1 MDPKQAAGYHA
12 MALWAKSDSFIQE
25 FFEDFGHE
33 NVGTVVK
40 EIFLAR
46 WDKDNGA
53 HGKQHSTS
61 RTDMDIRSVNS
72 ILRIGS
78 LKGKFQ
84 IVDLHTNDKYASMFS
99 DEHLPLLFYHLGD
112 SKNIALQYL
121 VLLRTRRVSP
131 FSPRTFL
138 SYPIEKLS
146 SSFIVAALAMFYPD
160 VFRKVLIT
168 DCDKDVRFACILNG
182 ACTCQTSIRR
192 YRGYLLR
199 CRVNNYLQCAQIE
212 GAFAKVGKKPHN
224 WTIQYIDCQQ

>member
-1 MDPKQAAGYHA
+1 
-12 MALWAKSDSFIQE
+12 MAKV
-25 FFEDFGHE
+25 FEDFGHE

-160 VFRKVLIT
+160 VFRSTVDSEYEYKGDGTGGTKFTAATVITGIRHSEFEKLVL
-168 DCDKDVRFACILNG
+168 DLFRK
-182 ACTCQTSIRR
+182 
-192 YRGYLLR
+192 Y
-199 CRVNNYLQCAQIE
+199 
-212 GAFAKVGKKPHN
+212 K
-224 WTIQYIDCQQ
+224 